1 MIIRA
6 RAVVTMDGPPIENGA
21 VAVSGNRIIDVGKF
35 PEISARHSGQQ
46 LVDLGEQVMLPG
58 LINAHCHLDYTC
70 LRDQIPPKKSFADW
84 IRAIN
89 AEKAR
94 LSARDYVAAIAEGF
108 AEAKRFGTTT
118 IANLTAFPELISRI
132 HAPIRT
138 WWFAELID
146 VRSPERADKLVDL
159 AVESLKPA
167 ANWGL
172 APHALFTASA
182 NLYRRCEEVAHRDH
196 MLLTTHLAESREEMS
211 MFHDGAGPLYDF
223 MKEIGRDIND
233 CGDQTPLDR
242 FLGTVRDSSTAPRS
256 ARNDKKAVRNDT
268 EWIVAHLNELAESDF
283 ELLETF
289 RGKFHVVHSP
299 RSHDYFAHSAFAFKR
314 LRDLGFNICLGTDS
328 LASNENLSLFAE
340 MRAFRRSE
348 PAVSPKEA
356 LEMVTVNG
364 GRALG
369 RPQILGRIR
378 ANYFADLIAIPC
390 GGITDVFEEIL
401 AFAQPV
407 HWIMVNGKT

>member
-58 LINAHCHLDYTC
+58 LINGHCHLDYTC
-70 LRDQIPPKKSFADW
+70 LRSKIQPQNSFADW
-84 IRAIN
+84 IRSIN

-94 LSARDYVAAIAEGF
+94 LSAQDYVASITEGF
-108 AEAKRFGTTT
+108 TEAKKFGTTT
-118 IANLTAFPELISRI
+118 IANLTAFPELILQVD
-132 HAPIRT
+132 PPLRT

-146 VRSPERADKLVDL
+146 VRSPERANELVDH

-172 APHALFTASA
+172 APHAPFTASE
-182 NLYRRCEEVAHRDH
+182 NLYRRCEEVARRDNV
-196 MLLTTHLAESREEMS
+196 LLTTHLAESRQEMS
-211 MFHDGAGPLYDF
+211 MFRDSAGPLYDF
-223 MKEIGRDIND
+223 MKEIGRDMND

-256 ARNDKKAVRNDT
+256 ARNDKRAVRNDAG
-268 EWIVAHLNELAESDF
+268 WIVAHLNELAASDF

-289 RGKFHVVHSP
+289 SGKFHVVHSP
-299 RSHDYFAHSAFAFKR
+299 RSHDYFAHSAFAFER

-328 LASNENLSLFAE
+328 LASNENLNLFAE
-340 MRAFRRSE
+340 MRAFRRGE

-390 GGITDVFEEIL
+390 SGITDVFEEIG
-401 AFAQPV
+401 AFDRPV
-407 HWIMVNGKT
+407 DWMMVNGRM